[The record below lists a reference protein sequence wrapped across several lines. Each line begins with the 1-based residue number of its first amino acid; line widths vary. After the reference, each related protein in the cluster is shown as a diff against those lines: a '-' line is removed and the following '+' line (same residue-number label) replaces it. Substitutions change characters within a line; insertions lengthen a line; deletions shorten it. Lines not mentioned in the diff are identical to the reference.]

1 MKSII
6 AKLALASFLAA
17 HAISCSPVENSES
30 RKANSPTQPA
40 ATVTPPAM
48 AGSGTSSASEKSGS
62 SQHISGEDAA
72 TAKFDL
78 MSATRE
84 LLGEMFRGE
93 AKAVGGLLADDYKNT
108 RPDGTVED
116 KAQYLANLKSF
127 AGYNGFIIDEFK
139 VESLKGDT
147 ATVSGL
153 VQVSNEEKKS
163 FYSRFTWTFVKRQGK
178 WLLQSSQNTEMKDS
192 Y

>member
-1 MKSII
+1 M
-6 AKLALASFLAA
+6 L
-17 HAISCSPVENSES
+17 
-30 RKANSPTQPA
+30 
-40 ATVTPPAM
+40 
-48 AGSGTSSASEKSGS
+48 
-62 SQHISGEDAA
+62 
-72 TAKFDL
+72 
-78 MSATRE
+78 
-84 LLGEMFRGE
+84 RGE